1 MEEAKSLD
9 PIQDDDDDDGNT
21 NVAIDPKIRVS
32 SKPQI
37 RWCICERRSISR
49 YLENHAQEKGY
60 DPFSEL
66 HGLWLHSKGP
76 LLSLILSFS
85 YKPTISSWLVTER

>member
-9 PIQDDDDDDGNT
+9 PIQDDDDDDDNT
-21 NVAIDPKIRVS
+21 KVAIDPKIRVS

-37 RWCICERRSISR
+37 RRCVHEHRLISQ

-66 HGLWLHSKGP
+66 HGL
-76 LLSLILSFS
+76 
-85 YKPTISSWLVTER
+85 